1 MPTRN
6 RKRISKS
13 SNNRLISSKP
23 VPKITTTKETPAESN
38 DLIYGVH
45 SVLAA
50 LESDRQLNR
59 IWIIPKLRHD
69 KRFQSLLLEAK
80 ASGAVIDEV
89 DSRRLAQITT
99 GANHQGIVAQAAP
112 YSYLD
117 LDELITQ
124 AKSSSTQPI
133 IVIADGITDPHNL
146 GAIIRTA
153 EALGTQGLVIPQ
165 RRASA
170 VTSTVT
176 KVAAGALETFPVAR
190 VVNLARALEQLKEE
204 GFWIYGAVGEAHNPL
219 HKVNFSGAIGL
230 VIGSEGEGLG
240 QLTRRCCDVLVSIPI
255 SGNTPTLNASV
266 AGAIALYEICR
277 QRW

>member
-1 MPTRN
+1 MPTHN
-6 RKRISKS
+6 RKRTSKS
-13 SNNRLISSKP
+13 PRNKPNSSKTL
-23 VPKITTTKETPAESN
+23 PKIITKETPVESN

-69 KRFQSLLLEAK
+69 RRFQSLLLEAK
-80 ASGAVIDEV
+80 ANGTVIDEV

-124 AKSSSTQPI
+124 AKSSSTQPVI
-133 IVIADGITDPHNL
+133 IIADGITDPHNL
-146 GAIIRTA
+146 GAIIRTG
-153 EALGTQGLVIPQ
+153 EALGIQGLVIPQ

-170 VTSTVT
+170 VTSTVM

-219 HKVNFSGAIGL
+219 HKINFSGAIGL